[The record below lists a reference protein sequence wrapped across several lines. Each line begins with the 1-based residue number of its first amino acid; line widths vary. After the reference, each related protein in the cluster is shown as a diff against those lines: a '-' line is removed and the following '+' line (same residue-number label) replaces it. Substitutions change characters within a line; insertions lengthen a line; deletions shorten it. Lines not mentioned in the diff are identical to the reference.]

1 MGKVLSLN
9 LFASL
14 LLLLS
19 PISPVRGQGQAARV
33 LTNKEIIEMVRAGLS
48 SSSITTRIQ
57 TSQCDFDTDPLVLV
71 SLKQKGVSN
80 DVLLAMVNAPP
91 GMSRQV
97 PEESEGQ
104 FEVSVNVASL
114 MPVPRER
121 AYSTARRL
129 TKEGT
134 FQELVLLRRVYVM
147 SSDFSAGRAIAE
159 TLGDYSGL
167 EIVRSAKEADFV
179 LAYSIVANKSRGIQG
194 SRRTRAQM
202 TAYILSPKG
211 QRRRVWYENV
221 PYKTGGA
228 ALSDQPSVVLALNF
242 VNSLKK
248 TRGETE

>member
-14 LLLLS
+14 ILLLS
-19 PISPVRGQGQAARV
+19 STSPARGQGHAARA

-48 SSSITTRIQ
+48 STNITTKIQ
-57 TSQCDFDTDPLVLV
+57 TSQCDFDTDPLTLV
-71 SLKQKGVSN
+71 SLKQKGVTN

-91 GMSRQV
+91 GTSRQP

-114 MPVPRER
+114 MPASPTH
-121 AYSTARRL
+121 ASSITRRVA
-129 TKEGT
+129 KSES
-134 FQELVLLRRVYVM
+134 FRELVPLRRVYVT
-147 SSDFSAGRAIAE
+147 SSEFSSGRLVAE
-159 TLGDYSGL
+159 TLGEYSGL
-167 EIVRSAKEADFV
+167 EIVKSAKEADFV

-202 TAYILSPKG
+202 IAYTLSPKG
-211 QRRRVWYENV
+211 QRRRLWYENV
-221 PYKTGGA
+221 PYKTGSA
-228 ALSDQPSVVLALNF
+228 ALSDQLPAALALNF

-248 TRGETE
+248 ARGEME